1 MEQALTQILKE
12 QCQKSIQEASD
23 QEIYDGFA
31 VYCKG

>member
-23 QEIYDGFA
+23 QEIFA